1 MLTFLRKTE
10 RTLTALINLMSVAV
24 ALGAVAVIYFQSIQ
38 AGLVVIPA
46 TIAIGVLTLAWLGRK
61 RQKARTLMTPQP
73 A

>member
-38 AGLVVIPA
+38 AGLVVVPT
-46 TIAIGVLTLAWLGRK
+46 TIAIGVLALVWLERK
-61 RQKARTLMTPQP
+61 RQKPRTLMTPRP